1 MGYDNHN
8 CIGKVWNK
16 MKKLENI
23 YCKNTLQLVIHY
35 IRKPR
40 YLKSKNL
47 IFTLYTFIM
56 YI

>member
-23 YCKNTLQLVIHY
+23 YWKNTLQLVIHY